1 MRVLSR
7 PLIAALVCAGMAAL
21 TGCSGAR
28 PTAAAGSPDFYWA
41 AAGRSYAAG
50 DYLKTL
56 EQLDNLLKAPGSYQ
70 AKAIP
75 WRIVVTAGLARGYAD
90 LADRYT
96 LGARLNRASI
106 FRVRA
111 AKYRTMAGGLA
122 LRLAQQ
128 AEDFAQEP
136 LGQIPLVF
144 PFPRGNAGQP
154 PALIRIASGFEPAVA
169 EQDAAEAVALERGIL
184 MAVCEAAGAPN
195 DVAKAGAILAAESP
209 SVSRQ
214 AFGDAMAL
222 SLVAQ
227 ASLFERD
234 RLDEPANAALVKQK
248 LELLRAESARV
259 GSARIGMVVSAA
271 SPQ

>member
-7 PLIAALVCAGMAAL
+7 PFLAALACAGMAAL

-222 SLVAQ
+222 SLVAE